1 MNAAI
6 VIVAYNSE
14 DVIVACLDSCRKFAP
29 LASILVVD
37 NASSDGTCEQMRK
50 RPGIKLVA
58 NADNRGFAGAVNQA
72 FRATAA
78 DCVLLLNP
86 DVALE
91 TGIGGLIDVCA
102 NGAGAAGGRLIG
114 EDGRPQAGFMVR
126 RIPTPAALALEA
138 LGINRI
144 WPSNPVNVRY
154 RCLDLDPDIAAEVE
168 QPAGAFLM
176 IRREVWEAVGGFDE
190 NFYPLWFEDVDF
202 CKRVREA
209 RYTIWYVPAVRA
221 RHQGGNSVR
230 RLGQQE
236 RQLFWYLSLLKW
248 AAKHFHRSGRAVVCI
263 AVMLGSLPRM
273 LTGIIREGNLQP
285 VAAAVRVIRLAFLCL
300 CRGRVQWGGVAP
312 ATSYRGR
319 SVVG

>member
-6 VIVAYNSE
+6 VIVTYNSE
-14 DVIVACLDSCRKFAP
+14 DVIGACLDSCQKFAP
-29 LASILVVD
+29 DASLLVVD
-37 NASSDGTCEQMRK
+37 NASSDGTSEQLRK

-58 NADNRGFAGAVNQA
+58 NTDNRGFAGAVNQG
-72 FRATAA
+72 FRATAS

-91 TGIGGLIDVCA
+91 TRIDGLVEACA
-102 NGAGAAGGRLIG
+102 NGAGASAGRLVG
-114 EDGRPQAGFMVR
+114 EDGRPQTGFMVR
-126 RIPTPAALALEA
+126 RIPTPAALAFEA
-138 LGINRI
+138 LGINRF

-154 RCLDLDPDIAAEVE
+154 RCLDLDPDIGARVE

-176 IRREVWEAVGGFDE
+176 VRRDVWAALGGFDE
-190 NFYPLWFEDVDF
+190 GFHPLWFEDVDF

-209 RYTIWYVPAVRA
+209 RYTIWYVPAVQA

-248 AAKHFHRSGRAVVCI
+248 SAKHFRRSGRAVVCI

-285 VAAAVRVIRLAFLCL
+285 LAAAVRVIRLAFLCL
-300 CRGRVQWGGVAP
+300 CRGRVQWGAVVP